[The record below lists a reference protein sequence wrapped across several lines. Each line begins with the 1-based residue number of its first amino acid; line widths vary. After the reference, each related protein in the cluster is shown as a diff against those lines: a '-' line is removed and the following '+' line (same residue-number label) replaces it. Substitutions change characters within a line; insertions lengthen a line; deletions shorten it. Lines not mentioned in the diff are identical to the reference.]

1 MQITD
6 ATGSNAGTRQL
17 GPGVR
22 LVPLYPTAHA
32 DSALLAIDLLEVDPG
47 SETPELQAAAEQ
59 VLYVLSGR
67 GQVTG
72 AAGSP
77 SVLLG
82 PGSVVHLS
90 QGEAHVIR
98 STGVEQ
104 LRVLAAAS
112 LLVRAERSSVATAPA
127 APRADRVRETRAQP
141 PAVEPEPAPVP
152 AAEPAG
158 EEPAPT
164 MSDISAIM
172 KRGSDVSAGGR
183 TERRR
188 PEAAPQPEREPELAA
203 EEEAEAQP
211 ESEQH
216 ELMELN
222 LVFDGGS
229 RGNPGQ
235 GYGSYLVQSPG
246 RRPVVKRV
254 EFGDNYTNNQ
264 AEYDSLIAA
273 LEYIVDRL
281 NVTNRSPEQ
290 VALDIKTDSDLVVN
304 QLQGTYKV
312 KEGGLK
318 PRHARALELLD
329 RFGAW
334 MITWHPREESVR
346 LLGH

>member
-1 MQITD
+1 MQISD
-6 ATGSNAGTRQL
+6 ATGTNSGARQL

-32 DSALLAIDLLEVDPG
+32 DSALLAVDLVEIEPG

-59 VLYVLSGR
+59 VLFVLSGR

-77 SVLLG
+77 SALLG

-90 QGEAHVIR
+90 QGEAHVLR
-98 STGVEQ
+98 STGGEQ
-104 LRVLAAAS
+104 LRLLSSAS
-112 LLVRAERSSVATAPA
+112 LLVRAERSSVTPAPA
-127 APRADRVRETRAQP
+127 APRADRVREARSQP
-141 PAVEPEPAPVP
+141 PVVEPEAAAAP
-152 AAEPAG
+152 AAKPA
-158 EEPAPT
+158 EEATAPT
-164 MSDISAIM
+164 MADISAIM

-188 PEAAPQPEREPELAA
+188 PEPAPEPELEPELA
-203 EEEAEAQP
+203 EEAAEAQP

-273 LEYIVDRL
+273 LEYIIDRL

-318 PRHARALELLD
+318 PRHARSLELLD